1 MNIYLIRHGKSEKPS
16 EKKPGEKRELTSDG
30 RIEVQKSANFWKQ
43 YINKIDIIL
52 SSPLTRAFQTA
63 EIVKSVFN
71 CNSEILKETTL
82 LNGGQTED
90 LLNVVNAYGK
100 EDTVLVGHQPDIA
113 EHISRMIAYTET
125 NLKIP
130 PASITK
136 ISFKSNL
143 LIGEGILEFLIPP
156 VNKKG

>member
-1 MNIYLIRHGKSEKPS
+1 MNIYLIRHGQAEKSS
-16 EKKPGEKRELTSDG
+16 EKKHDEERELTPDG
-30 RIEVQKSANFWKQ
+30 IVEIKNSANFWKQ

-52 SSPLTRAFQTA
+52 SSPFTRAIQTA

-71 CNSEILKETTL
+71 FDSEILKENTL
-82 LNGGQTED
+82 LNGGLTED
-90 LLNVVNAYGK
+90 LLNAVAAYGK
-100 EDTVLVGHQPDIA
+100 VNTVLVGHQPDMA
-113 EHISRMIAYTET
+113 THISRMIGYTEI

-130 PASITK
+130 PASIAK

-143 LIGEGILEFLIPP
+143 QIGEGILEFLIPP